1 MPGRATLKLREI
13 ARQLLACEESPG
25 SPALRVCS
33 RLNRPIGDIAG
44 VEGFRSLLSRALV
57 LAGEQVSWL
66 KGVHVR
72 RDGSLE
78 GIGELETKVD
88 AVAGAEGEVVLV
100 AKFLGLV
107 MNLIGVA
114 LTVRVLQEAF
124 PELND
129 LEI

>member
-1 MPGRATLKLREI
+1 MPTRAISKLREI
-13 ARQLLACEESPG
+13 ASQLLACEKSPG
-25 SPALRVCS
+25 SPALRVCA

-78 GIGELETKVD
+78 SLDELQTKVD
-88 AVAGAEGEVVLV
+88 AVSGAEGEIVLV
-100 AKFLGLV
+100 SKFLGLV

-124 PELND
+124 PEMDD
-129 LEI
+129 LKI